1 MEHADDL
8 KPALELANNKQ
19 VIRKHRSS
27 GLHIHH
33 STTPALQSASAAC
46 YVSRSLVGPTSPVHH
61 GTNAFI
67 LHVAPWAFSSFSKI
81 PWISRSSSSYSI
93 CQPPSFMLRSANS
106 PPPPRPL

>member
-8 KPALELANNKQ
+8 SAPTSESFGGIGVVDFKSINPLLQPLELAP
-19 VIRKHRSS
+19 VGS
-27 GLHIHH
+27 
-33 STTPALQSASAAC
+33 

-81 PWISRSSSSYSI
+81 P
-93 CQPPSFMLRSANS
+93 
-106 PPPPRPL
+106 

>member
-8 KPALELANNKQ
+8 KP
-19 VIRKHRSS
+19 RSS
-27 GLHIHH
+27 
-33 STTPALQSASAAC
+33 TPISESFAGIRVVNFKSIIPLLQPLEPASAGC

-81 PWISRSSSSYSI
+81 P
-93 CQPPSFMLRSANS
+93 
-106 PPPPRPL
+106 